1 MSEPAVSSKV
11 APIGSVKPLQV
22 HVAGKITRVR
32 RHEKFFYTTIIC
44 PAKDEYSRP
53 SVVEIRSKNR
63 FGDVEETTKVNAE
76 LGGYEGKAYAVTDRE
91 TGERKNL
98 VPVNLF
104 LDLLG
109 E

>member
-1 MSEPAVSSKV
+1 MSEVANKV
-11 APIGSVKPLQV
+11 APLNQQKPLMV
-22 HVAGKITRVR
+22 LVAGKITRVR

-44 PAKDEYSRP
+44 PAKDAYSRP
-53 SVVEIRSKNR
+53 SVVEIRSKAR
-63 FGDVEETTKVNAE
+63 FGDMDEETKVTAE
-76 LGGYEGKAYAVTDRE
+76 LGGYEGKAYTVTDRE

-104 LDLLG
+104 LDLVG

>member
-1 MSEPAVSSKV
+1 MSETAVSSKV
-11 APIGSVKPLQV
+11 TPMGQKPLQV
-22 HVAGKITRVR
+22 FIAGKVTRVR

-53 SVVEIRSKNR
+53 SVVEIRSKAR
-63 FGDVEETTKVNAE
+63 FAEIDETTKVTAE
-76 LGGYEGKAYAVTDRE
+76 LGGYEGKSYQVTDRE

-104 LDLLG
+104 LDLVG

>member
-1 MSEPAVSSKV
+1 MSEVQVSSKV
-11 APIGSVKPLQV
+11 ATVGLKPLQV
-22 HVAGKITRVR
+22 HIAGKIVRVR
-32 RHEKFFYTTIIC
+32 RHEKFFYTTVIC

-53 SVVEIRSKNR
+53 NIVEIRSKSR
-63 FGDVEETTKVNAE
+63 FGEVEETTRVNAE
-76 LGGYEGKAYAVTDRE
+76 LGGYEGKSYQVTDRE